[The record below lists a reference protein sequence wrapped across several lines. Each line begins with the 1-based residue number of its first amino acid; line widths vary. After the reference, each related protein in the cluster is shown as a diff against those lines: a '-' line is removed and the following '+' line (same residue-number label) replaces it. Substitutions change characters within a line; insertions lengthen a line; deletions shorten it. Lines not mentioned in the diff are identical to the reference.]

1 MVDVRD
7 HRHVTDVG
15 LLVHDGTDL
24 VDCEVHLRSKE
35 IKLILCH
42 NATTVVAVESSTLA
56 EICRSQLSL
65 SGLKSPTFFLKLIQ
79 MVTTDR
85 FCSGDLDSP

>member
-1 MVDVRD
+1 MIDVRD

-24 VDCEVHLRSKE
+24 VDCEVHLRSAE

-42 NATTVVAVESSTLA
+42 NATTILAVKSP
-56 EICRSQLSL
+56 IDW
-65 SGLKSPTFFLKLIQ
+65 LKSAVLNSAFLYKNHVHFIY
-79 MVTTDR
+79 
-85 FCSGDLDSP
+85 S